1 MTRIH
6 FILFPCNPCRPYLKN
21 HQIHFD
27 ATPFTG
33 AALPF
38 YLFFSVR
45 FQIFIGFAEMLVS
58 EKAVVCGKGRRV
70 GGCQYQVLVAIYKG
84 AFSLRISSP

>member
-38 YLFFSVR
+38 YLFSPCAFKYSLALLKCL
-45 FQIFIGFAEMLVS
+45 FPKKPLYAER
-58 EKAVVCGKGRRV
+58 EKGGRMS
-70 GGCQYQVLVAIYKG
+70 IPG
-84 AFSLRISSP
+84 ACCDL